1 MKLTLAQIS
10 PKLRKTTCLEFS
22 KYFDNIDENS
32 NLVVFP
38 ELALN
43 GYLLKDAVFEDA
55 YSLSEIE
62 EFAKFSIS
70 YDLVFG
76 AVLKE
81 EAKFYNSAFY
91 CSGGKIIKIHRKTA
105 LPNYGLFQEARFFF
119 KGDSVESFD
128 TKFGKTFVVICEE
141 LYSASIMEKIAN
153 AKPDIVIVISNSPAR
168 GFEDDGLLIQKQWES
183 LLCSTALL
191 SGSHVVFANRIGFE
205 DGLGFWGGSCAVNPK
220 AQIIKK
226 AKLFKEEKL
235 EITINKKLSDTQ
247 KYLLRQY

>member
-10 PKLRKTTCLEFS
+10 PKLKKTTLQEFS
-22 KYFDNIDENS
+22 KYLEQIIDS
-32 NLVVFP
+32 DLVVFP

-43 GYLLKDAVFEDA
+43 GYLLKDAVYEDA
-55 YSLSEIE
+55 YTIAEIE
-62 EFAKFSIS
+62 EFASYSDS

-81 EAKFYNSAFY
+81 NYKYYNSSFY
-91 CSGGKIIKIHRKTA
+91 CSGGKIVNIHNKTA

-119 KGDSVESFD
+119 KGDSVEAFD

-141 LYSASIMEKIAN
+141 LYNASVIAKIASE
-153 AKPDIVIVISNSPAR
+153 KPDVILVISNSPAR
-168 GFEDDGLLIQKQWES
+168 GFEEGRLLIQNQWNS

-191 SGSHVVFANRIGFE
+191 SGAHVVFVNRVGFE
-205 DGLGFWGGSCAVNPK
+205 DGLGFWGGSCVVDPK
-220 AQIIKK
+220 AQIVKK
-226 AKLFKEEKL
+226 AKLFEEENL
-235 EITINKKLSDTQ
+235 QVNIDEKLSDTQ